1 VLLLVAALPFPLGAN
16 RDWIWPWFA
25 VAAFGCGALFAAACA
40 LGRWAPAE
48 SLARSRVGVVLAVAT
63 LVAGLPHLLAPGAID
78 GVAPVDP
85 AASARA
91 LLLQALGATLF
102 VLVLGLCD
110 SRRRL
115 FAAALVVFAA
125 GTVQAGWGVLM
136 TLSGVEHGFFGP
148 KFVNLGVATGTFVNR
163 NHFAGCVAM
172 AAALGV
178 GLLAAQLG
186 QGQAA
191 GPSGWRAGLRG
202 MAGILLGPRAW
213 LRGALALAVI
223 GLVMSASR
231 MGNLSFF
238 IALGIG
244 AGAALLLWRPRP
256 RALVWLFASLVA
268 VDVALLGSWFGL
280 ERVAERVRQTT
291 IEETA
296 PAEGRDSDAERVRVS
311 AATLDLWRAH
321 PALGVGPGAFRSA
334 FPAAKPAEVALFY
347 DHAHNDWAQALAER
361 GLIGAL
367 PWFALW
373 VAALVAALRALA
385 KRRDPRLRG
394 LALGTTMALGAA
406 IAHGF
411 VDFNG
416 QIPSNAS
423 WHWVLLALAFG
434 AARLPRG
441 RGKDL

>member
-1 VLLLVAALPFPLGAN
+1 MAALPFPLGAN

-25 VAAFGCGALFAAACA
+25 VAAFGLGALFAAGCA
-40 LGRWAPAE
+40 LGRWAPAPT
-48 SLARSRVGVVLAVAT
+48 LARTRAGVLLAAASVA
-63 LVAGLPHLLAPGAID
+63 AGLPHLLAAGTID
-78 GVAPVDP
+78 GIAPVDP

-91 LLLQALGATLF
+91 LLVQALGAVLF

-125 GTVQAGWGVLM
+125 GTLQAGWGVLM

-178 GLLAAQLG
+178 GLLVAQLG
-186 QGQAA
+186 QGKGEAA
-191 GPSGWRAGLRG
+191 TGWRAGVRG
-202 MAGILLGPRAW
+202 VAGILLGPRAW

-238 IALGIG
+238 IALGTG
-244 AGAALLLWRPRP
+244 AVAALALWRPRP

-291 IEETA
+291 IDESA

-311 AATLDLWRAH
+311 AATFDLWRAH
-321 PALGVGPGAFRSA
+321 PVLGVGPGAFRTA

-361 GLIGAL
+361 GVVGAL

-373 VAALVAALRALA
+373 IVALGAALRALA
-385 KRRDPRLRG
+385 RRRDPRLRG
-394 LALGTTMALGAA
+394 IALGALMA
-406 IAHGF
+406 LSAALAHGF

-416 QIPSNAS
+416 QIPANAS
-423 WHWVLLALAFG
+423 WHWVLLALALG
-434 AARLPRG
+434 AARMPRG
-441 RGKDL
+441 QGANL